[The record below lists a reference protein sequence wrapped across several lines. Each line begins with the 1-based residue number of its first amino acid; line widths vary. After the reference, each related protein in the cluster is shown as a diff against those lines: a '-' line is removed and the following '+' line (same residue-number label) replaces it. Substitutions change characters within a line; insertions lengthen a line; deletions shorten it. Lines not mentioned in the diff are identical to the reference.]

1 MYFIKWLSVFILL
14 TLPLWA
20 NGQAENQFNGVNLN
34 ESLETVR
41 GKLGPITASS
51 ELIQVD
57 EPVFPLAK
65 ETEQHLICTDIK
77 TETGAISRAVFTFS
91 DDQLTYIQAL
101 GNVEKSLVEKLTD
114 TALQYIGYD
123 VYQKQ
128 NLFINKEK
136 DAAWIMT
143 EEAWH
148 PHLFVWEN
156 PYLKTGVNAEVLT
169 NTGRVPSFLKMGD
182 TFDDLQDALQDNS
195 SFTLREELDGSDPY
209 AQYQIN
215 CFGVNYLG
223 FPRKVEA
230 RFGDDKLNVVWIL
243 TGKGEEDRIR
253 QALLAQYGPPLFTN
267 KDWEIYNNWQVGLR
281 KDKPEVLL
289 IEQQLGQVYKKEY
302 FKQ

>member
-1 MYFIKWLSVFILL
+1 MKQAKNLL
-14 TLPLWA
+14 TVMWMFPALFFA
-20 NGQAENQFNGVNLN
+20 QAENQFNGINLK
-34 ESLETVR
+34 ESLETVQ
-41 GKLGPITASS
+41 GKLSSIVSGS

-101 GNVEKSLVEKLTD
+101 GNVEKSLVTKLAD
-114 TALQYIGYD
+114 TAIQYIGYD

-128 NLFINKEK
+128 KLFINKEK

-143 EEAWH
+143 DEAWH

-156 PYLKTGVNAEVLT
+156 PHLKTGVNEEELT
-169 NTGRVPSFLKMGD
+169 NTGRVPSFLKMGA
-182 TFDDLQDALQDNS
+182 TFDELQASMEANS
-195 SFTLREELDGSDPY
+195 TFTIREELDGSDPN

-230 RFGDDKLNVVWIL
+230 RFGDDILKVVWIL
-243 TGKGEEDRIR
+243 TGKGEEDRVR
-253 QALLAQYGPPLFTN
+253 QALLAQYGPPVFTDEN
-267 KDWEIYNNWQVGLR
+267 WEIYNDWQVGLR

-289 IEQQLGQVYKKEY
+289 MEQKLGQVYKKEY